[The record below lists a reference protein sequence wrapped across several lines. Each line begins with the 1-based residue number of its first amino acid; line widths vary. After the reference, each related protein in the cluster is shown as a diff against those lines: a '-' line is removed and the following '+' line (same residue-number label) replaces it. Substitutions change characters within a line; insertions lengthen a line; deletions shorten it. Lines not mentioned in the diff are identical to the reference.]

1 MGAIMRGID
10 DYDYELAQEKERYSF
25 RFTVNFKKMYMMNNT
40 LREDNGERDEEY
52 PKNIFVTMLLG
63 IWLAMTVLFCFSKNF
78 LWIVTLPFMVFYII
92 ALVGVFK
99 NWKEYKYKMWQIVLM
114 TIGGFLISATIGV
127 LFQMFVLKL

>member
-10 DYDYELAQEKERYSF
+10 DYDYELAQKKERYSF

>member
-1 MGAIMRGID
+1 MRGID
-10 DYDYELAQEKERYSF
+10 DYDYELAQKKERYSF